1 MLPFVKITEF
11 FRSMLGTKIVG
22 KLEPG
27 IVACAVIPQN
37 NNKIGKSSK
46 PAIQPCWKTEGG
58 LICPKINL
66 NRENCTLY
74 PIVWI

>member
-11 FRSMLGTKIVG
+11 FAWNKNWG

-27 IVACAVIPQN
+27 IVACAVIIK
-37 NNKIGKSSK
+37 NKIGKSSK

-66 NRENCTLY
+66 NRENCILY